1 MSETQAP
8 TLNVEMGI
16 LRHRV
21 DQLEDGQ
28 KSLSYQVS
36 VLSAENK
43 ARAEQL
49 EKQLATG
56 FAQFNTKLDR
66 IGSLRT
72 YVTLGVS
79 VGVGVA
85 CGIVAHHFGFTTL

>member
-8 TLNVEMGI
+8 TLNVEIGI

-28 KSLSYQVS
+28 QSLSNQVS

-56 FAQFNTKLDR
+56 FTQFNDKLDR

-72 YVTLGVS
+72 YVTLGIS

-85 CGIVAHHFGFTTL
+85 CGIVAHHFGFTAL